1 MRQLVIILG
10 LFCLTACT
18 GSSSVPR
25 THAYLLRADVQVA
38 DGEQTAPVNVG
49 IGRVAL
55 ASYLGQSGIV
65 LQTGPDE
72 VRAARQHIWAE
83 PLDDAVRIYLRD
95 AVSDGLGY
103 PVSGDAARRQT
114 WDYRIDVG
122 IDQFHGS
129 LDGDVVIDASW
140 IIIDTATQ
148 QQLAKHRFKQTA
160 AQSDDG
166 YEALI
171 AAKKSLLNELAGAI
185 AASFIELNADAG

>member
-18 GSSSVPR
+18 GSSSIPK
-25 THAYLLRADVQVA
+25 THAYLLRADVQVPN
-38 DGEQTAPVNVG
+38 GEQIAPVNVG

-55 ASYLGQSGIV
+55 ASYLDQSGIV

-72 VRAARQHIWAE
+72 VHAARQHIWAE

-95 AVSDGLGY
+95 AVSAGLGY

-148 QQLAKHRFKQTA
+148 QQLARHRFQQTA

-185 AASFIELNADAG
+185 AASFIEINADAG